1 VRPYRGTIEAITE
14 LINGRV
20 MPANPRS
27 FLAGSDGVN
36 RLNDAKTRLKLTNV
50 ALADQAGV
58 SADTVGR
65 LLHPERGDRAPLLRF
80 ISRTCLVKVAD
91 MDSNP

>member
-1 VRPYRGTIEAITE
+1 
-14 LINGRV
+14 
-20 MPANPRS
+20 MPAKPRS
-27 FLAGSDGVN
+27 FLASPEGVN
-36 RLNDAKTRLKLTNV
+36 RLNAFWARLHLTNV
-50 ALADQAGV
+50 AVADQAGV